1 MLSSCVHVR
10 HHFVFFFCSGKYG
23 VETLLELNCSC
34 WSWSA
39 DCWHGG
45 TIYWLCAWST
55 PETKVCLTCNWLLYF
70 CSWEQE
76 IKEIWVYSNIFYLS
90 MCYCIVFFHIF
101 FVFSSCKCPSSIYNV
116 VLYTLVCLEIH
127 TAHHFS
133 KPETSSNTTLMRFV
147 ESFEAHTVLD
157 LAICLF
163 SKLQTLPNNSSDVLL
178 L

>member
-1 MLSSCVHVR
+1 M
-10 HHFVFFFCSGKYG
+10 
-23 VETLLELNCSC
+23 LELI
-34 WSWSA
+34 SWLLTW
-39 DCWHGG
+39 WHH
-45 TIYWLCAWST
+45 LLV
-55 PETKVCLTCNWLLYF
+55 VCMKYTWDQSVRLLLTCNWLLYF

-76 IKEIWVYSNIFYLS
+76 IKEIWVYSNLFHLS
-90 MCYCIVFFHIF
+90 VCYCIVFFHIF
-101 FVFSSCKCPSSIYNV
+101 FVFSSCKCPYFIYNV
-116 VLYTLVCLEIH
+116 VLYTLVCLVIH

-163 SKLQTLPNNSSDVLL
+163 SKLKTLPNNSSDVLL